1 MFPISKKCLYYG
13 MQCSYLHSN
22 VLYNILIV
30 EVSDRPGVRF
40 QQGPEM
46 IFLAGAGGNNS
57 GRDRGR
63 GFLVKIWSPV
73 QLAEVMKL
81 FENLEKIVILLV
93 VEIFLICIE
102 NEI

>member
-1 MFPISKKCLYYG
+1 
-13 MQCSYLHSN
+13 MQYSYLHSN

-40 QQGPEM
+40 QTGPEM
-46 IFLAGAGGNNS
+46 IFLAGAGGTNS
-57 GRDRGR
+57 GRGRGR

-93 VEIFLICIE
+93 VEIFVISIQ